1 MHLDLWTLLL
11 QAINLAVLLAL
22 LRWLLYKPLM
32 AVIDKRQQRI
42 AEALAAAKSEPSSR
56 PNRRVRR

>member
-1 MHLDLWTLLL
+1 MHLDLWTLAL

-32 AVIDKRQQRI
+32 AVIGC
-42 AEALAAAKSEPSSR
+42 PSSVA
-56 PNRRVRR
+56 PTTVT